1 MMRIIS
7 VIYNKMILINFF
19 FYSQIITY
27 GNLAIYLVSGFLII
41 LFEMKR
47 SHESYKSFMKNLLV
61 TGVVTIIGA
70 GNIESLNLLKSRVGG
85 LRAFSQ
91 DLSDQARDWIYWLS
105 VVGIF
110 TKEIPK
116 FVIQVSNLFFLNL
129 HLKIVI

>member
-1 MMRIIS
+1 M
-7 VIYNKMILINFF
+7 N
-19 FYSQIITY
+19 
-27 GNLAIYLVSGFLII
+27 
-41 LFEMKR
+41 
-47 SHESYKSFMKNLLV
+47 NLLV

-70 GNIESLNLLKSRVGG
+70 GNIENLNLLKSRVGG

-91 DLSDQARDWIYWLS
+91 ELSDQARNWIYWLG

-129 HLKIVI
+129 HL

>member
-1 MMRIIS
+1 
-7 VIYNKMILINFF
+7 
-19 FYSQIITY
+19 
-27 GNLAIYLVSGFLII
+27 
-41 LFEMKR
+41 
-47 SHESYKSFMKNLLV
+47 MKNLLV

-110 TKEIPK
+110 T
-116 FVIQVSNLFFLNL
+116 
-129 HLKIVI
+129 